1 MATLFLSTIANV
13 PPYGPV
19 SIAGVAEGP
28 STVAAAAVNVE
39 LNTTINP
46 GMTYADAIA
55 QLQAIENYIRT
66 DATLPVA
73 SRVLALK
80 TI

>member
-13 PPYGPV
+13 PPFGPV
-19 SIAGVAEGP
+19 SNVGVTEGT
-28 STVAAAAVNVE
+28 STVAGAAINVE

-46 GMTYADAIA
+46 GMTYGDAIA
-55 QLQAIENYIRT
+55 QIQAILNYIQT